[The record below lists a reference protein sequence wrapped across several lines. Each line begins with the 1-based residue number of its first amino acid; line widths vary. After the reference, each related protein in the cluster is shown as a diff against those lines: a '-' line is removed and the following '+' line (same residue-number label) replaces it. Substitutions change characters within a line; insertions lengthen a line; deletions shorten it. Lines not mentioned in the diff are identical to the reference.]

1 MRNLIQKMG
10 ITNKC
15 LRLKRFETMILGF
28 KQIGTVCAVF
38 LLVSPSSF
46 PKSAVASVNHQ
57 AQLIGQG
64 QTKIQSHPVF
74 RSILPKLKQ
83 KTQIKILLPK
93 FIPESDGE
101 YPIYA
106 IIETASQKKYDI
118 LLGFS
123 PDCNGGTACRL
134 GVLSAEAVTQKT
146 PRLTG
151 KRLSLAKGTTGYFVD
166 FSCGANCSD
175 ATLTWRQQGVQYTV
189 GLKAG
194 DRASLVKMANSAI
207 NP

>member
-1 MRNLIQKMG
+1 
-10 ITNKC
+10 
-15 LRLKRFETMILGF
+15 MILSF
-28 KQIGTVCAVF
+28 RNTSAVCAIF
-38 LLVSPSSF
+38 LLVSVSSF
-46 PKSAVASVNHQ
+46 HKLAIATINNQS
-57 AQLIGQG
+57 QLIAQ
-64 QTKIQSHPVF
+64 QSKIQPHPVF
-74 RSILPKLKQ
+74 KSILLKLKQ

-101 YPIYA
+101 NPIYA
-106 IIETASQKKYDI
+106 IIEAATQNKYDI

-134 GVLSAEAVTQKT
+134 GVLSAEAVTSKT

-151 KRLSLAKGTTGYFVD
+151 KPVSLAKGITGYFVD
-166 FSCGANCSD
+166 FTCGANCSD
-175 ATLTWRQQGVQYTV
+175 ATLTWRQKGVQYVV

-194 DRASLVKMANSAI
+194 ERTSLVKMANSAI

>member
-1 MRNLIQKMG
+1 M
-10 ITNKC
+10 
-15 LRLKRFETMILGF
+15 MILGLR
-28 KQIGTVCAVF
+28 KISAVCAVF
-38 LLVSPSSF
+38 LLVSVSSF
-46 PKSAVASVNHQ
+46 HTSAVATINNQS
-57 AQLIGQG
+57 QLIAQG
-64 QTKIQSHPVF
+64 QSHPVF
-74 RSILPKLKQ
+74 KLILPKLKQ

-101 YPIYA
+101 NPIYA
-106 IIETASQKKYDI
+106 IIEAASPKKYDI

-123 PDCNGGTACRL
+123 PDCSGGTACRL
-134 GVLSAEAVTQKT
+134 GLLSAEAVTRKT

-151 KRLSLAKGTTGYFVD
+151 KPVSLAKGITGYFVD

-175 ATLTWRQQGVQYTV
+175 ATLSWRQQGVQYTV

-194 DRASLVKMANSAI
+194 DRTSLVKMANSAI

>member
-1 MRNLIQKMG
+1 M
-10 ITNKC
+10 
-15 LRLKRFETMILGF
+15 MILGLR
-28 KQIGTVCAVF
+28 KISAVCAVF
-38 LLVSPSSF
+38 LLVSVSSF
-46 PKSAVASVNHQ
+46 HMSAVATINNQS
-57 AQLIGQG
+57 QLIAQG
-64 QTKIQSHPVF
+64 QSHPIF
-74 RSILPKLKQ
+74 KSILPKLKQ

-101 YPIYA
+101 NPIYA
-106 IIETASQKKYDI
+106 IIEAASPKKYDI

-123 PDCNGGTACRL
+123 PDCSGGTACRL
-134 GVLSAEAVTQKT
+134 GLLSAEAVTRKT

-151 KRLSLAKGTTGYFVD
+151 KPVSLAKGITGYFVD

-175 ATLTWRQQGVQYTV
+175 ATLSWRQQGVQYTV

-194 DRASLVKMANSAI
+194 DRTSLVKMANSAI

>member
-1 MRNLIQKMG
+1 
-10 ITNKC
+10 
-15 LRLKRFETMILGF
+15 MILSF
-28 KQIGTVCAVF
+28 RKIGAVCAVF
-38 LLVSPSSF
+38 FLVSVSSF
-46 PKSAVASVNHQ
+46 HKSAVATINNQ
-57 AQLIGQG
+57 FQLIAQG
-64 QTKIQSHPVF
+64 QTRIQSHPVF
-74 RSILPKLKQ
+74 KSILPKLKQ

-101 YPIYA
+101 NPIYA
-106 IIETASQKKYDI
+106 IIEAATKNKYDI
-118 LLGFS
+118 ILGYS

-134 GVLSAEAVTQKT
+134 GALSAEAVTQKT

-151 KRLSLAKGTTGYFVD
+151 KTVSLAKGITGYFVD

-194 DRASLVKMANSAI
+194 DRTSLVKMANSAI

>member
-1 MRNLIQKMG
+1 
-10 ITNKC
+10 
-15 LRLKRFETMILGF
+15 MILSLR
-28 KQIGTVCAVF
+28 KIAAVCALF
-38 LLVSPSSF
+38 SLVSVSGF
-46 PKSAVASVNHQ
+46 QKSAVATLNNQS
-57 AQLIGQG
+57 QLIAQG
-64 QTKIQSHPVF
+64 QARIQSHQVF
-74 RSILPKLKQ
+74 KSILPKLKQ

-93 FIPESDGE
+93 FIPESNGE
-101 YPIYA
+101 NPIYA
-106 IIETASQKKYDI
+106 IIETASPKKYDI
-118 LLGFS
+118 LIGFS

-134 GVLSAEAVTQKT
+134 GVLSAEAVTRKT

-151 KRLSLAKGTTGYFVD
+151 KPVSLAKGITGYFVD

-194 DRASLVKMANSAI
+194 DRTSLMKMANSAI